1 MNDWSGHNLL
11 GVSWIVRFP
20 ARRRRDHCAFFPD
33 LEVDFMPETSAPA
46 FKAVS
51 SKRHGLVSVNGL
63 PAWISLHSILTPRI
77 SCPSFVQR
85 RDSAL
90 AALEGGLIM
99 LALGLGPGS
108 FVLLSARLSF
118 AAFVRLELRLEVP
131 RPESCAAF
139 AVPGL
144 LLGNA

>member
-1 MNDWSGHNLL
+1 M
-11 GVSWIVRFP
+11 
-20 ARRRRDHCAFFPD
+20 PD
-33 LEVDFMPETSAPA
+33 TSAPA

-90 AALEGGLIM
+90 ADLEGGLIM
-99 LALGLGPGS
+99 MALVLDPGS
-108 FVLLSARLSF
+108 FVRRLGLRSF
-118 AAFVRLELRLEVP
+118 AASDRLEGP
-131 RPESCAAF
+131 RPESCAAS
-139 AVPGL
+139 AVAGL
-144 LLGNA
+144 LIGNA